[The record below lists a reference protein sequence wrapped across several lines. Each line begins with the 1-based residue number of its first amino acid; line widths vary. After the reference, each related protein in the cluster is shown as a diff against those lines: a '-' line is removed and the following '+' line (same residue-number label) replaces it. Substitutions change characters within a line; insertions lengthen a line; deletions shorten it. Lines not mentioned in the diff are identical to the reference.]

1 MNQKPGWK
9 YEYIESL
16 EQYIAINEITN
27 VLYTEDKTRYSP
39 EECKLLSSIN
49 YQLPK
54 QIHIIK
60 KIFCGEIISIE

>member
-39 EECKLLSSIN
+39 EECKLLCSIN
-49 YQLPK
+49 CQLPK